1 MKHIYLINTGAR
13 AAQYGIGTYVKQVVE
28 FLKNNSSLHVSVI
41 NLNSEEK
48 EFKVMQDNS
57 SVRRFE
63 IPMIGYSG
71 RKTDEERYYRNIVYL
86 MRPHILLSD
95 QNIFHFN
102 YLHHAPLARFFRNID
117 TNCLIM
123 ITIHYFD
130 WCFELRGNVT
140 RFRSLLSKLADE
152 REEKEKRLLDI
163 YERDKSF
170 FQEADRIVCLS
181 IITYQLLHKYYN
193 LSDKK
198 MEVLYNGLK
207 DEAICLN
214 EKERQEQKKALLFH
228 DSDRIILFVGRLDE
242 VKGLDSLIK
251 AFHKVLE
258 EVPDARL
265 IIAGDGNYNFY
276 LKECTNIWNRV
287 IFTGKIN
294 KEQLYKFYQIAD
306 LGVMPSFHEQCSYV
320 AIEMMMHGIPL
331 IGTDSTGLGEM
342 VGEDSGRLIQLQETE
357 EDVILPIED
366 LAADI
371 VNMLSSPIDE
381 IRKNSRKRYEMS
393 YLLND
398 MEHKMI
404 TIYN

>member
-1 MKHIYLINTGAR
+1 
-13 AAQYGIGTYVKQVVE
+13 
-28 FLKNNSSLHVSVI
+28 
-41 NLNSEEK
+41 
-48 EFKVMQDNS
+48 
-57 SVRRFE
+57 
-63 IPMIGYSG
+63 
-71 RKTDEERYYRNIVYL
+71 
-86 MRPHILLSD
+86 
-95 QNIFHFN
+95 
-102 YLHHAPLARFFRNID
+102 
-117 TNCLIM
+117 M